1 MKFLSAFIFALLISV
16 PSFANYNTDSE
27 KTATAAPT
35 WTIDRSHSA
44 VNFQIRHFFTPVPG
58 MFETWGGTIQF
69 DANNLEGSK
78 IDISIDIESV
88 NTKNDRR
95 DAHLRNADFFDAEK
109 YPTMTF
115 VSSTIR
121 STGENTFIATGD
133 LTIKDVTQAIE
144 LPFEFLGA
152 MAHPGRAN
160 TTVAGF
166 KANYSLLRNEFGVGA
181 GDYIQTAVI
190 GNEVSIE
197 VLLEVLNT
205 SAD

>member
-1 MKFLSAFIFALLISV
+1 MKTISALIFALLISV
-16 PSFANYNTDSE
+16 PSLANNTTDTES
-27 KTATAAPT
+27 AVIAAPT
-35 WTIDRSHSA
+35 WNIDHSHSA

-58 MFETWGGTIQF
+58 MFQAWGGTIQF

-115 VSSTIR
+115 VSNTIR
-121 STGENTFIATGD
+121 SAGDNKFIATGD
-133 LTIKDVTQAIE
+133 LTIKDVTQTIE

-152 MAHPGRAN
+152 MEHPGRAN
-160 TTVAGF
+160 TMVAGF
-166 KANYSLLRNEFGVGA
+166 KANYSLLRNDFGVGT

-205 SAD
+205 SAE

>member
-1 MKFLSAFIFALLISV
+1 MKSIYTFLFALIISV
-16 PSFANYNTDSE
+16 PAFAISNSDNE
-27 KTATAAPT
+27 NAVIAAPT

-44 VNFQIRHFFTPVPG
+44 VIFQIRHFFTPVPG

-115 VSSTIR
+115 VSNTIR
-121 STGENTFIATGD
+121 SAGENTFIATGD
-133 LTIKDVTQAIE
+133 LTIKDVTQTIE

-166 KANYSLLRNEFGVGA
+166 KANYALMRNEFGVGA

-190 GNEVSIE
+190 GDEVSIE
-197 VLLEVLNT
+197 IFLEVLNT
-205 SAD
+205 SAE